1 MSLRMILLPLFVE
14 VVLTFALLFWMA
26 GLRGGALKRGEVRY
40 DDIALREPNWPRSTL
55 AVANSFHNQ
64 LELPILFYVLTI
76 LAYITHHAGLAFV
89 LLAWVFVVLRL
100 MQAGVHVTNN
110 KVPLRGAFFGA
121 SALVLAIMWLMYM
134 IEIILGI

>member
-1 MSLRMILLPLFVE
+1 MDLRACAPARRCPAQIFRYC
-14 VVLTFALLFWMA
+14 
-26 GLRGGALKRGEVRY
+26 GLCWPGA
-40 DDIALREPNWPRSTL
+40 AANWPRSTL

>member
-1 MSLRMILLPLFVE
+1 MVLLPLFVE
-14 VVLTFALLFWMA
+14 VALTFVLLFWMA
-26 GLRGGALKRGEVRY
+26 GLRGGVLRRGEVRY

-55 AVANSFHNQ
+55 AVANAYHNQ

-100 MQAGVHVTNN
+100 LQAGIHVSNN
-110 KVPLRGAFFGA
+110 KVAVRGAFFGA
-121 SALVLAIMWLMYM
+121 SALILAIMWVIYM